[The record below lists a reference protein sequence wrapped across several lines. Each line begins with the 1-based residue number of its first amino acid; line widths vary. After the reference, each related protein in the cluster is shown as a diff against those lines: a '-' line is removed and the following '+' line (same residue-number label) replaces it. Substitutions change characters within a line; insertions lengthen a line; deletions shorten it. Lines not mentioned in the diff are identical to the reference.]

1 MKPIRFSDSP
11 LRWVSALPMWPGG
24 TKYQGQSFDFL
35 GARKQIE
42 KDLTRQIDEAL
53 YQPPILKE
61 HTPDGTSYGQAVKW
75 RLLTDKEAAAFGLPQ
90 KAPLELYLGLDVRD
104 AEMARAYDEGRLTY
118 SSPDIRGSVVS
129 GEPYIDETGT
139 AWDFFI
145 GEISAVGVP
154 HNKQQTAASHLRGV
168 QMKDKRKVRMS
179 DGTVVEIETEAPLPE
194 GATMVDDAVSGEAI
208 PAWAAALV
216 AGQQELMAKIAAL
229 EGAAPA
235 MADPAAAPPAVP
247 PAAVPAAPVAAA
259 PPAPMMNQ
267 ATMNDR
273 AVEAAVNAAL
283 AKRDAAAE
291 VDALLAHSQTKVSR
305 ERLIALH
312 MSDKAL
318 FAEIAATATPKPGQ
332 TNRSAVKG
340 TGNGGMTPLQQF
352 TDPAY
357 AAQMRDRHTK
367 DGKFDKM
374 AFKAEYDA
382 LRAEFRFS
390 PVQGA
395 A

>member
-1 MKPIRFSDSP
+1 
-11 LRWVSALPMWPGG
+11 
-24 TKYQGQSFDFL
+24 
-35 GARKQIE
+35 
-42 KDLTRQIDEAL
+42 
-53 YQPPILKE
+53 
-61 HTPDGTSYGQAVKW
+61 
-75 RLLTDKEAAAFGLPQ
+75 
-90 KAPLELYLGLDVRD
+90 
-104 AEMARAYDEGRLTY
+104 
-118 SSPDIRGSVVS
+118 
-129 GEPYIDETGT
+129 
-139 AWDFFI
+139 
-145 GEISAVGVP
+145 
-154 HNKQQTAASHLRGV
+154 
-168 QMKDKRKVRMS
+168 MKDKRKVRMG

-208 PAWAAALV
+208 PAWASELV
-216 AGQQELMAKIAAL
+216 AGQQAILGRLAAL

-247 PAAVPAAPVAAA
+247 PAAVPAVAAA
-259 PPAPMMNQ
+259 AAPLAPMMNQ
-267 ATMNDR
+267 ATMADEIAK
-273 AVEAAVNAAL
+273 AVKAEI

-367 DGKFDKM
+367 NGKFDKM